1 MSEASEIAAP
11 EVVEASTD
19 APAPVETASTEA
31 APVSGEET
39 PETEKPSKTF
49 SQEELDEQI
58 GKRLARERRK
68 WEREQ
73 AKQQPAQVQQP
84 MQAEGEPKKP
94 DISTFRTVE
103 EYDAAMEQY
112 AEQKLT
118 FREAKKAREQQEASF
133 RREREEIIS
142 THDERQDAARDKYQD
157 YDQVVSNPKLPITEF
172 MADAILVSDIGPEIA
187 YHLGKN
193 AKEADRIAR
202 LPPIAQAKE
211 IGKLEAQLLADPPQK
226 PSSAPK
232 PIKPVTRASGNNAV
246 DTLDPKSLDKLGT
259 SAWIEAERQR
269 QARKWDAK
277 NR

>member
-1 MSEASEIAAP
+1 MSENSEVVAP
-11 EVVEASTD
+11 VEASTD

-39 PETEKPSKTF
+39 PETEKPTKTF

-73 AKQQPAQVQQP
+73 AKQQPAPVQQVQADSAP
-84 MQAEGEPKKP
+84 TKP
-94 DISTFRTVE
+94 DISKFATVE
-103 EYDAAMEQY
+103 EYDKAMEEF
-112 AEQKLT
+112 AEKKVAYK
-118 FREAKKAREQQEASF
+118 EAQRAKEQQEASI

-142 THDERQDAARDKYQD
+142 THDERQDAARDKYAD
-157 YDQVVSNPKLPITEF
+157 YDQVVSNPRLPITDF

-211 IGKLEAQLLADPPQK
+211 IGKLEAKLLADPPQK

-269 QARKWDAK
+269 QAQKWAAK